1 MNKIEKN
8 QVIDNLVTLLQDNS
22 HVYVTN
28 TAELDAELTSDLRRA
43 CFKSNID
50 LLVVKNTLLVKAIE
64 KVANKDFGDIPSV
77 LKGYSSLMFSEVAN
91 APAKLIKEFRAKQK
105 VDRPV
110 LKAAYVEESV
120 YIGNETLEALVSLKS
135 KDELIGDVISLL
147 QSPAKT
153 VISQLQ
159 SGGATLAG
167 LMKTLSEKE
176 S

>member
-1 MNKIEKN
+1 MNKQEKN
-8 QVIDNLVTLLQDNS
+8 QVIDSLVTLLQDNS
-22 HVYVTN
+22 NIYVTD

-43 CFKSNID
+43 CFNKNIEM
-50 LLVVKNTLLVKAIE
+50 LVVKNTLLAKAIE
-64 KVANKDFGDIPSV
+64 KVTDKDFENIPSV
-77 LKGYSSLMFSEVAN
+77 LKGSTSLMFSEVSN
-91 APAKLIKEFRAKQK
+91 APAKLIKEFRKK
-105 VDRPV
+105 NDRPI
-110 LKAAYVEESV
+110 LKAAYVAESV
-120 YIGNETLEALVSLKS
+120 FIGDETLDALVSLKS
-135 KDELIGDVISLL
+135 KDELIGDIIMLL

>member
-1 MNKIEKN
+1 MNKQEKN
-8 QVIDNLVTLLQDNS
+8 QVIDNLVTLLQENNNI
-22 HVYVTN
+22 YVTD

-43 CFKSNID
+43 CFNKNIEMR
-50 LLVVKNTLLVKAIE
+50 VVKNTLLAKAIE
-64 KVANKDFGDIPSV
+64 KVSDKDFGDIPSV
-77 LKGYSSLMFSEVAN
+77 LKGNTSLMFSEVSN
-91 APAKLIKEFRAKQK
+91 APAKLIKGFRKK
-105 VDRPV
+105 NDRPI
-110 LKAAYVEESV
+110 LKAAYVAESV
-120 YIGNETLEALVSLKS
+120 FIGDETLDALVSLKS
-135 KDELIGDVISLL
+135 KDELIGDIIMLL

>member
-43 CFKSNID
+43 CFKKNIEMQ
-50 LLVVKNTLLVKAIE
+50 VVKNTLLAKAIE
-64 KVANKDFGDIPSV
+64 KVSGKDFGDIPSV
-77 LKGYSSLMFSEVAN
+77 LKGSTSLMTSEVAN
-91 APAKLIKEFRAKQK
+91 APAKLIKEFRKK
-105 VDRPV
+105 SDRPI

-120 YIGNETLEALVSLKS
+120 FIGDETLDALVSLKS

-147 QSPAKT
+147 RNSRRA
-153 VISQLQ
+153 S
-159 SGGATLAG
+159 
-167 LMKTLSEKE
+167 
-176 S
+176 

>member
-1 MNKIEKN
+1 MNKQEKN
-8 QVIDNLVTLLQDNS
+8 QVIDNLVTLLQENNNI
-22 HVYVTN
+22 YVTD

-43 CFKSNID
+43 CFNKNIEMR
-50 LLVVKNTLLVKAIE
+50 VVKNTLLAKAIE
-64 KVANKDFGDIPSV
+64 KVSDKDFGDIPSV
-77 LKGYSSLMFSEVAN
+77 LKGNTSLMFSEVSN
-91 APAKLIKEFRAKQK
+91 APAKLIKEFRKK
-105 VDRPV
+105 NDRPI
-110 LKAAYVEESV
+110 LKAAYVAESV
-120 YIGNETLEALVSLKS
+120 FIGDETLDALVSLKS
-135 KDELIGDVISLL
+135 KDELIGDIIMLL

>member
-1 MNKIEKN
+1 MNKQERS
-8 QVIDNLVTLLQDNS
+8 QVIDNLVTVLQENS
-22 HVYVTN
+22 NIYVAD

-43 CFKSNID
+43 CFNKNVEMR
-50 LLVVKNTLLVKAIE
+50 VVKNSLLAKAIE
-64 KVANKDFGDIPSV
+64 RVDDKDFGEIPSV
-77 LKGYSSLMFSEVAN
+77 LKGYTSLMISEVAN
-91 APAKLIKEFRAKQK
+91 APAKLIKEFRKK
-105 VDRPV
+105 SEKPI

-120 YIGNETLEALVSLKS
+120 FIGHESLEALVSLKS
-135 KDELIGDVISLL
+135 KEELIGDVILLL

-153 VISQLQ
+153 VVSQLQ

>member
-1 MNKIEKN
+1 MNKQEKN
-8 QVIDNLVTLLQDNS
+8 QVIDSLVTLLQDNS
-22 HVYVTN
+22 NIYVTD

-43 CFKSNID
+43 CFNKNID
-50 LLVVKNTLLVKAIE
+50 MLVVKNTLLAKAIE
-64 KVANKDFGDIPSV
+64 KVTDKDFENIPSV
-77 LKGYSSLMFSEVAN
+77 LKGSTSLMFSEVSN
-91 APAKLIKEFRAKQK
+91 APAKLIKEFRKK
-105 VDRPV
+105 NDRPI
-110 LKAAYVEESV
+110 LKAAYVAESV
-120 YIGNETLEALVSLKS
+120 FIGDETLDALVSLKS
-135 KDELIGDVISLL
+135 KDELIGDIIMLL